1 MVLYTWTGQKDSE
14 ANEKVVFKLQHQR
27 PPETVKQFNTIFLA
41 VSTLDGVELFDAVQ
55 KQSLRKVDFNKP
67 YQLLL
72 RVNSKPP
79 KLNEGAIDRGEICV
93 GYSYKNLFCV
103 GLSLPQDLH
112 LQNQTKLFYIGDICY
127 AT

>member
-103 GLSLPQDLH
+103 GLSL
-112 LQNQTKLFYIGDICY
+112 T
-127 AT
+127 